1 VSNHE
6 TTVYFED
13 LAFLVNFD
21 YYPASRGAREHGTG
35 LQLEPDESASFEICT
50 ISMIHPDDAKIPAVD
65 VSDQIP
71 ATLDDWFN
79 DQIVEYMNKDEGE

>member
-13 LAFLVNFD
+13 FAFLVEFD

-35 LQLEPDESASFEICT
+35 LQLEPDEPESFEICT
-50 ISMIHPDDAKIPAVD
+50 IKMINPDDAKVPAVD
-65 VSDQIP
+65 VSDQVP
-71 ATLDDWFN
+71 ASLDDWFN
-79 DQIVEYMNKDEGE
+79 DQITDYIGEME